1 MLSADATVATLR
13 PDGSGIVT
21 GHSSGALHQWPMPP
35 SAASAAPSASTA
47 AAPAVATAAAPDEA
61 VGAKRGRVEPPATPD
76 SLSKQVRSFPSVLGV
91 SV

>member
-47 AAPAVATAAAPDEA
+47 AAPDEA
-61 VGAKRGRVEPPATPD
+61 VGAKRRRVEPPATPD